1 MKHLFL
7 TGCAIIILI
16 SISCKKDSVSAANYP
31 KPDSPSLSAWK
42 TVYITDSNWITEGER
57 VFESDLT
64 AIINDAGASVNE
76 VYSME
81 LADEGSS
88 FQFFPCCQLSYM
100 GGHLSASIYS
110 TADKETCTLSFNY
123 YDMDTH
129 SGELPNPWKVPFQ
142 SVVIKVW
149 LWK

>member
-1 MKHLFL
+1 MKHLYSFV
-7 TGCAIIILI
+7 CAMSMLI

-31 KPDSPSLSAWK
+31 KPDSSSVSTWK
-42 TVYITDSNWITEGER
+42 TVYVTDSNWITEGEG
-57 VFESDLT
+57 VFKSDLT

-76 VYSME
+76 VYAMA
-81 LADEGSS
+81 LVNEGSS
-88 FQFFPCCQLSYM
+88 FQFFPCCQVSYM

-123 YDMDTH
+123 YASDAH
-129 SGELPNPWKVPFQ
+129 NGELPNPWKVPFQ
-142 SVVIKVW
+142 SVTVKVW